1 VPKKDS
7 IEKALQILKQAK
19 KPDVEKV
26 ILNTKTTQPLKKD
39 PLKDIAFINKVS
51 KGEVKGLS
59 KEALDAMQGVKTVK
73 EAMQKAK
80 SAGVEDEIRRVY
92 PLEGS
97 RFDLSKNKKGF
108 LQVGKVDEAEAKL
121 MEEARKY
128 KSAEEF
134 VKAQ

>member
-1 VPKKDS
+1 MNTRGGAWKRLIELYD
-7 IEKALQILKQAK
+7 EKAIKA
-19 KPDVEKV
+19 
-26 ILNTKTTQPLKKD
+26 LKKD
-39 PLKDIAFINKVS
+39 PFKDLKFINKVS
-51 KGEVKGLS
+51 KGEVQGLS

-108 LQVGKVDEAEAKL
+108 VQVGKVDDNTGV
-121 MEEARKY
+121 
-128 KSAEEF
+128 KSNTSKDIK
-134 VKAQ
+134 V